1 MKSRNLL
8 YISIFLILLLV
19 TLAASYLTVSNY
31 INTTPSV
38 TEDIRIEIPKGSGLS
53 GISQKL
59 MESGAIAND
68 TLFILYVMKEG
79 WQDKLKAGEYKFEKG
94 SSMAGVVRKIVN
106 GDVELHKV
114 TIPEGLT
121 AREIARLLD
130 EKGVVTESEFL
141 EETQNETLVKKL
153 LGPDVT
159 SLEGYLFPETY
170 SYSGSLKAG
179 ELIELMVE
187 RFKAVYEPLS
197 EQRKGVN
204 LTDKEILTLAS
215 IVEKET
221 GASFERPL
229 ISAVFQ
235 NRIKIGMKLDSDPTV
250 IYGMGENYKGNLS
263 RADLKRYSDY
273 NTYVIKGLPPGP
285 IANPGKDSILAVLN
299 PADVKY
305 LYFVSK
311 GDGTHHFSNSF
322 REHQN
327 AVNKYQK

>member
-8 YISIFLILLLV
+8 YILIFLILLLV
-19 TLAASYLTVSNY
+19 TLTASYLTVLNY

-38 TEDIRIEIPKGSGLS
+38 TDDIRIEITKGSGLS

-59 MESGAIAND
+59 MESGVIAND

-94 SSMAGVVRKIVN
+94 STMAGVVRKIVN

-114 TIPEGLT
+114 AIPEGLSV
-121 AREIARLLD
+121 REIARLLD
-130 EKGVVTESEFL
+130 EKGVVNESEFM
-141 EETQNETLVKKL
+141 EQTRNEKLVKKL
-153 LGPDVT
+153 LGPDAT

-170 SYSGSLKAG
+170 SYSGSLTAA

-204 LTDKEILTLAS
+204 LTDNEVLTLAS

-250 IYGMGENYKGNLS
+250 IYGMGEDYDGNLS
-263 RADLKRYSDY
+263 RSDLKRYTEY

-327 AVNKYQK
+327 AVNKYQR

>member
-8 YISIFLILLLV
+8 YILIFLILLLV
-19 TLAASYLTVSNY
+19 TLTASYLTVLNY

-38 TEDIRIEIPKGSGLS
+38 TDDIRIEIPKGSGLS

-59 MESGAIAND
+59 MESGVIAND

-94 SSMAGVVRKIVN
+94 STMAGVVRKIVN

-114 TIPEGLT
+114 TIPEGLSV
-121 AREIARLLD
+121 REIARLLD
-130 EKGVVTESEFL
+130 EKGVVNESEFM
-141 EETQNETLVKKL
+141 EQTRNETLVKKL
-153 LGPDVT
+153 LGPDAT

-170 SYSGSLKAG
+170 SYSGSLTG
-179 ELIELMVE
+179 SELIELMVE

-204 LTDKEILTLAS
+204 LTDNEILTLAS

-250 IYGMGENYKGNLS
+250 IYGMGEDYDGNLS
-263 RADLKRYSDY
+263 RSDLKRYTEY

-327 AVNKYQK
+327 AVNKYQR

>member
-8 YISIFLILLLV
+8 YILIFLILLLV
-19 TLAASYLTVSNY
+19 TLTASYLTVLNY

-59 MESGAIAND
+59 MESGVIAND

-94 SSMAGVVRKIVN
+94 STMAGVVRKIVN

-114 TIPEGLT
+114 AIPEGLSV
-121 AREIARLLD
+121 REIARLLD
-130 EKGVVTESEFL
+130 EKGVVNESEFM
-141 EETQNETLVKKL
+141 EQTRNEKLVKKL
-153 LGPDVT
+153 LGPDAT

-170 SYSGSLKAG
+170 SYSGSLTAA

-204 LTDKEILTLAS
+204 LTDNEVLTLAS

-250 IYGMGENYKGNLS
+250 IYGMGEDYDGNLS
-263 RADLKRYSDY
+263 RSDLKRYTEY

-327 AVNKYQK
+327 AVNKYQR